1 MMSALGWQGM
11 RNKQL
16 AITALLLAATTM
28 ISAQENTAIG
38 TTGKAVASSDNQSSA
53 SLSGNDDR
61 GLVDQDQIG
70 SSENTDVPADSVIAT
85 SPLEGD
91 ATENTSAANS
101 EPKANESIT
110 ATDEYRATER
120 ISEDR
125 SVSFPVDI

>member
-11 RNKQL
+11 RNKRL
-16 AITALLLAATTM
+16 AIMALLLATATVGY
-28 ISAQENTAIG
+28 AQENTATG
-38 TTGKAVASSDNQSSA
+38 TPGEAPASSDNQSSA
-53 SLSGNDDR
+53 SSSSNGDKSAVDLDQIDSSGN
-61 GLVDQDQIG
+61 
-70 SSENTDVPADSVIAT
+70 TDETTDGVTAT

-91 ATENTSAANS
+91 ATENASAANA

-110 ATDEYRATER
+110 ATDDYRATER

>member
-11 RNKQL
+11 RNKRL
-16 AITALLLAATTM
+16 AIMALLLATTTVGY
-28 ISAQENTAIG
+28 AQENTATG
-38 TTGKAVASSDNQSSA
+38 TPGEAVASSDNQSSESSISNGKKNA
-53 SLSGNDDR
+53 VDLDQLDSSGN
-61 GLVDQDQIG
+61 
-70 SSENTDVPADSVIAT
+70 TDETTDGVTAT

-91 ATENTSAANS
+91 ATENASVANA

-110 ATDEYRATER
+110 ATDDYRATER

>member
-16 AITALLLAATTM
+16 AITALLLAAATM
-28 ISAQENTAIG
+28 VFAQENTESG
-38 TTGKAVASSDNQSSA
+38 STGKAVASSGNQSSE
-53 SLSGNDDR
+53 SSSGDDDR
-61 GLVDQDQIG
+61 GVVDQDPIG
-70 SSENTDVPADSVIAT
+70 SSDNTDMPANGVTAT

-91 ATENTSAANS
+91 ATENVTAANA
-101 EPKANESIT
+101 EPKANESLT
-110 ATDEYRATER
+110 ATDDYRATER

>member
-1 MMSALGWQGM
+1 M

-28 ISAQENTAIG
+28 VSAQENTAIG

>member
-11 RNKQL
+11 QNKRL
-16 AITALLLAATTM
+16 AIMALLLAAATVVF
-28 ISAQENTAIG
+28 AQENTASA
-38 TTGKAVASSDNQSSA
+38 TTGKALASSGNQSSA
-53 SLSGNDDR
+53 SSSGNADR
-61 GLVDQDQIG
+61 GVVGQDQIH
-70 SSENTDVPADSVIAT
+70 SFDNTDMPANGVTAT

-91 ATENTSAANS
+91 ATENASAANA

-110 ATDEYRATER
+110 ATDDYRATER

>member
-1 MMSALGWQGM
+1 M

-28 ISAQENTAIG
+28 VSAQENTAIG

-91 ATENTSAANS
+91 ATENTSAVNS